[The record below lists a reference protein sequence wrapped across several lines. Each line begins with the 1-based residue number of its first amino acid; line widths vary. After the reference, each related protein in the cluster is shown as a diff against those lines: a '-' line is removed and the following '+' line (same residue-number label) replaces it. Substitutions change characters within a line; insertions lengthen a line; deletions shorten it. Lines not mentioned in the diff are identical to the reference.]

1 MNEFIIIIIIA
12 IFYLQLEV
20 IAVGGMFYILYKF
33 YNLFKTLLFDI
44 SSELK
49 QLDD

>member
-1 MNEFIIIIIIA
+1 MNEFTIIIIIA
-12 IFYLQLEV
+12 IFHLQLEV